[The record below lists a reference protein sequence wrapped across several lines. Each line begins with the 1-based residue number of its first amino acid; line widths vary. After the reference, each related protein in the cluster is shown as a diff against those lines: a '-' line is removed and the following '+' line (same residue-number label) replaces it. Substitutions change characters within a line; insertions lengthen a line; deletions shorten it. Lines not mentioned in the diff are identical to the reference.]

1 MTDEQLGRLP
11 PLMREI
17 VQIDRALVAERQ
29 ALVPDLDIVRAL
41 KTRRQELR
49 VFGDGGWRTDPGD
62 DNSRPPAA
70 AMAVAA

>member
-17 VQIDRALVAERQ
+17 VMIDRALAAERR
-29 ALVPDLDIVRAL
+29 AEVPDLNIVRAM
-41 KTRRQELR
+41 KARRTELR

-70 AMAVAA
+70 AKAA